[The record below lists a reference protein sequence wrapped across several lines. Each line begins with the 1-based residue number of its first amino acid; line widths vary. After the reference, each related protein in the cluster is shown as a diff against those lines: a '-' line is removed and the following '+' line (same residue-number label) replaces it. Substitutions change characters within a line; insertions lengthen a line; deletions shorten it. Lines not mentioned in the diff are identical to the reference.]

1 MISRGYE
8 ETQYRLLS
16 ENAEL
21 RKGLEALQTELSLIL
36 EQRKEVLGTIGIISD
51 NLQSEEQLIKIK
63 QEIFKM
69 PWEKVA

>member
-8 ETQYRLLS
+8 ETQNRLLS

-69 PWEKVA
+69 P